1 MDHSGYEMAWPWLF
15 WAGWMILLF
24 SGVGN
29 WGYTYRAHQRFTGFS
44 SSRDALD
51 LLSERYAKGEIKS
64 DEFHK
69 MKLEISQAR
78 QPSSPDLKQTHRSS
92 QFTTT

>member
-29 WGYTYRAHQRFTGFS
+29 WGYTYRAHRRFNGFS
-44 SSRDALD
+44 SSKDALD
-51 LLSERYAKGEIKS
+51 VLSERFAKGEIKS
-64 DEFHK
+64 DDFHK

-78 QPSSPDLKQTHRSS
+78 QAS
-92 QFTTT
+92 